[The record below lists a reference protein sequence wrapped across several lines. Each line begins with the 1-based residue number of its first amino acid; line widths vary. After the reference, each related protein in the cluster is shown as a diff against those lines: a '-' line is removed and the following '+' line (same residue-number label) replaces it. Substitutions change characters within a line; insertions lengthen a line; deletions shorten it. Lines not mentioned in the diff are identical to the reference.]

1 MQKQHNQ
8 IIKRIYILL
17 PAQDS
22 GLLKRET
29 NKYQRS
35 VKDLLPPGKAG
46 TESVIFTTVSPA
58 SATALSKELVL
69 SKPMLNE

>member
-1 MQKQHNQ
+1 MQKKRNQ

-29 NKYQRS
+29 NKYRRG
-35 VKDLLPPGKAG
+35 VKDLLAPKQTSSWGGRDRVCRLHHGLPGICHS
-46 TESVIFTTVSPA
+46 TQ
-58 SATALSKELVL
+58 
-69 SKPMLNE
+69 

>member
-1 MQKQHNQ
+1 MQKQRNQ
-8 IIKRIYILL
+8 IIKCIYILL

-35 VKDLLPPGKAG
+35 VKDLLAPWQGRDRVCRLHHGLPGICHS
-46 TESVIFTTVSPA
+46 TQ
-58 SATALSKELVL
+58 
-69 SKPMLNE
+69 